1 MTDIPCWPALEECY
15 VPVELQLKKESWFIH
30 KFKTIFSFSFSYSR
44 VFLLQNLN
52 ASTERSGC
60 QAMHQSRGEFLRHK
74 PHQRMRFKHFL
85 PNLALTASSV
95 RRILN
100 LQAQSSIFNLCSIF
114 KLQRPIVSC
123 LISPPIKLS
132 PTLQELR
139 SSQETSIQE
148 EVCHQK
154 YKLLMVSCILFYS
167 CSQHFW
173 MSLLMMHIGSELMS
187 SSCAAGWWV
196 WTGEERHHGM
206 RILRRIHLLSY

>member
-1 MTDIPCWPALEECY
+1 MQALSDQDAKRCTKAAENSYDTSRTKGC
-15 VPVELQLKKESWFIH
+15 VSSI
-30 KFKTIFSFSFSYSR
+30 SFPISS
-44 VFLLQNLN
+44 
-52 ASTERSGC
+52 
-60 QAMHQSRGEFLRHK
+60 
-74 PHQRMRFKHFL
+74 
-85 PNLALTASSV
+85 LTASSL

-132 PTLQELR
+132 PTLQELW

-154 YKLLMVSCILFYS
+154 YKLSMVSCILFHS

-206 RILRRIHLLSY
+206 RILRHIHLLSY